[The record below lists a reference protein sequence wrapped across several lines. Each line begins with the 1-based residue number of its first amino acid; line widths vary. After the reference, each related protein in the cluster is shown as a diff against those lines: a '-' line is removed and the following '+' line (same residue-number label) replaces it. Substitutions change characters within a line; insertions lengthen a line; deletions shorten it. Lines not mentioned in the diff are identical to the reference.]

1 MKISYKRLWKQLEL
15 KGISKKVFRQYS
27 GIGSST
33 YTKLVNDRDISTSS
47 LMKICD
53 FLDCELQEV
62 ANCNRSDREE

>member
-15 KGISKKVFRQYS
+15 KGISKKEFHQYS

-53 FLDCELQEV
+53 FLDCELHEV
-62 ANCNRSDREE
+62 ANCIRTDREE